1 VINSLWPW
9 VVESSATCT
18 KMKAAKKANE
28 DPGKKLIPTQKRRT
42 FTRTKKKI
50 IRNTDKAEEAK
61 VEPVVE
67 KAKEAPVVDGIKERK
82 ILRDTI
88 KIEQDKIAEIKRRD
102 LEGWR
107 QEELIKPIQERLDRR
122 QKELDQL
129 GPFNEDSTFKGGG
142 KMKPIKK
149 K

>member
-1 VINSLWPW
+1 
-9 VVESSATCT
+9 
-18 KMKAAKKANE
+18 MKAAKKANE

-67 KAKEAPVVDGIKERK
+67 KAKEAPVVDGIRERK

-102 LEGWR
+102 LEKWR
-107 QEELIKPIQERLDRR
+107 QDELIKPIQERVDRR
-122 QKELDQL
+122 QKELDTFEQERL
-129 GPFNEDSTFKGGG
+129 QQRRTYESTRSTPTFKSGG

>member
-1 VINSLWPW
+1 
-9 VVESSATCT
+9 
-18 KMKAAKKANE
+18 MKAAKKANE

-67 KAKEAPVVDGIKERK
+67 KAKEAPVVDGIRERK

-102 LEGWR
+102 LEKWR
-107 QEELIKPIQERLDRR
+107 QDELIKPIQKRLDNR
-122 QKELDQL
+122 QKELDTFEQERL
-129 GPFNEDSTFKGGG
+129 QQRRTYESTRSTPTFKSGG

>member
-1 VINSLWPW
+1 
-9 VVESSATCT
+9 
-18 KMKAAKKANE
+18 
-28 DPGKKLIPTQKRRT
+28 
-42 FTRTKKKI
+42 
-50 IRNTDKAEEAK
+50 
-61 VEPVVE
+61 
-67 KAKEAPVVDGIKERK
+67 VDGIKERK

-122 QKELDQL
+122 QKELDTFEQERL
-129 GPFNEDSTFKGGG
+129 QQRRTYESTRSTPTFKGGG

>member
-1 VINSLWPW
+1 
-9 VVESSATCT
+9 
-18 KMKAAKKANE
+18 MKAAKKANE
-28 DPGKKLIPTQKRRT
+28 DPGKKLIPTQNRRN

-102 LEGWR
+102 LEKWR
-107 QEELIKPIQERLDRR
+107 QDELIKPIQERLDRR
-122 QKELDQL
+122 QKELDTFEQERL
-129 GPFNEDSTFKGGG
+129 QQRRTDESTRSTPTFKSGG